1 MIYNIVL
8 FRILKSLPKL
18 KADPRAKNDTSPTM
32 TKDFI
37 FILLTDK
44 ICKLEEDRVV
54 CEGPVCDVY
63 LLLSKILLCSTNNV
77 CPCQCHDLCTLK
89 LRGQRWL
96 GIIK

>member
-8 FRILKSLPKL
+8 FRILKTLPKL

-77 CPCQCHDLCTLK
+77 CLCQCHDLC
-89 LRGQRWL
+89 
-96 GIIK
+96 